1 MKEFKKSPYEAVFG
15 STQRIGLADSSLE
28 RETYVYEILESE
40 EDLERILDG
49 MVSGTDQEGR

>member
-28 RETYVYEILESE
+28 RETYAKILESFNH
-40 EDLERILDG
+40 
-49 MVSGTDQEGR
+49 VKNAV